1 MSEISNASVVI
12 PAYNSAGTIDRAVR
26 AAADQAGVVEVI
38 VSDDGSTD
46 PTAEAASEAGAT
58 VLRLPH
64 GGQSV
69 ARNAGIER
77 AEAPVVVFCDADDW
91 LAPGAVGAMLGA
103 FSTDV
108 GVVAGRVEVVGE
120 SKPRWWPPEEIVGDL
135 DVAAF
140 LHSNWIGGCTA
151 AMRRDLARE
160 LGGFDPNLAHT
171 MDYNLWIRAAARSRV
186 VMLPTVVGYVDRS
199 RPSFSSDRVGALKD
213 RLVMLERL
221 APEIASFA
229 DVAAARSRTA
239 SDLSRMVR
247 SPLERWRWRRRAARW
262 ASG

>member
-1 MSEISNASVVI
+1 MSDGASVVI
-12 PAYNSAGTIDRAVR
+12 PAFNSAGTIERAVL
-26 AAADQAGVVEVI
+26 AAAEQAGVVEVI
-38 VSDDGSTD
+38 VCDDGSTD
-46 PTAEAASEAGAT
+46 PTAEVATEAGAT

-77 AEAPVVVFCDADDW
+77 ASSAVVVFCDSDDW
-91 LAPGAVGAMLGA
+91 LAPGAVASMLDA
-103 FSTDV
+103 FGPDV

-120 SKPRWWPPEEIVGDL
+120 EKARWWPPEDVGGDL

-140 LHSNWIGGCTA
+140 LRANWIGGCTA
-151 AMRRDLARE
+151 AIRRDLALE
-160 LGGFDPNLAHT
+160 LGGFDPSLKHN

-186 VMLPTVVGYVDRS
+186 VMLSSVVGYVDRS

-221 APEIASFA
+221 GPEIAPPDA
-229 DVAAARSRTA
+229 VAAVRAKTATDLARI
-239 SDLSRMVR
+239 VR
-247 SPLERWRWRRRAARW
+247 SPIERWQWRRRAARW
-262 ASG
+262 AQG